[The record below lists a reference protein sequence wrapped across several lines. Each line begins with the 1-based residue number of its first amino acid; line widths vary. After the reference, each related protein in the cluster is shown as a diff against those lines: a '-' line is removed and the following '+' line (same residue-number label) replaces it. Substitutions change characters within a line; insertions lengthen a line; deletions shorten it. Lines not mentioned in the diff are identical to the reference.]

1 MSEQTDN
8 KRTAVGRVISDKMHK
23 SATVLI
29 ERRERHPL
37 YGKYVRRSTKLRVHD
52 ENNDCRSGDTVR
64 IRECRPMSKTKAWTL
79 VEVIERA
86 PGA

>member
-1 MSEQTDN
+1 
-8 KRTAVGRVISDKMHK
+8 
-23 SATVLI
+23 
-29 ERRERHPL
+29 
-37 YGKYVRRSTKLRVHD
+37 VRRSTKLRVHD